1 MILISVVHKI
11 NIYDLGLL
19 HESKSVCNL
28 LHFNLT
34 NGHMKMLTIM
44 ILIWLCVYVC
54 VCVFVHG

>member
-44 ILIWLCVYVC
+44 ILI
-54 VCVFVHG
+54 